1 MEDLPVFDPASF
13 SRARRRPPGADPEL
27 FFGGG
32 GASAW
37 RPWAHAQ
44 EVRNDTSNVFLR
56 ALYKRLLAER
66 EKRAKRKP
74 AGTPASIVS
83 SIKRTRLDLGPD
95 TPPSA
100 PGLQPR
106 RLVGADEK
114 KKE

>member
-13 SRARRRPPGADPEL
+13 SRARRRSPDADPEL
-27 FFGGG
+27 LFGG

-37 RPWAHAQ
+37 RPWGHVA

-66 EKRAKRKP
+66 ERRAKRR
-74 AGTPASIVS
+74 AATPASIVS

-95 TPPSA
+95 TPPSGPA
-100 PGLQPR
+100 GLQPR
-106 RLVGADEK
+106 RLVDDK
-114 KKE
+114 KKEGKE